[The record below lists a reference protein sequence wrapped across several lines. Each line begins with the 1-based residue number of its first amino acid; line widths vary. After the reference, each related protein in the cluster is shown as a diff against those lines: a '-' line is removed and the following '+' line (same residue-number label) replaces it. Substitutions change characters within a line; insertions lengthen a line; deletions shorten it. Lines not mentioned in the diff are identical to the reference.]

1 MKTFIQFRDALN
13 DHVKKM
19 FNEFSC
25 LYETAVDKDELY
37 NIYLDSFPD
46 GTNPIFRKRREFDC
60 SCCRHYIKDF
70 GAVVA
75 IKDGKLISIWDFD
88 TESPERYQPVVDALS
103 AYVKSKSIAN
113 VWMYGFNSVGTNKS
127 FERTENDVRQW
138 DHFYTDV
145 PRSFVV
151 RNYDIDRKKA
161 ECRERCGILKRSFDA
176 ITMDAIDTVL
186 ELIDQNSL
194 YRGAENKSKI
204 VLFKKML
211 NDYMRSENK
220 DLYVW
225 TITNS
230 SDGISASTVKNSSIG
245 TLLVNISE
253 GMDLD
258 AAVTAYERITAP
270 ENYKRPKAIFTKRML
285 EDAQKTVTELGY
297 MNSLGR
303 RFANLDDITVN
314 NILFADRNVVRNLGT
329 PSSNPFEA
337 LQKDVSI
344 NPKQFSRVESVSIDK
359 FLNDIVPNASGIDL
373 FFDNNLRNNMVSL
386 IAPMNADAPSMFKWN
401 NGFSWAY
408 AGNLADSSI
417 KENVKNAGGKVDGV
431 LRFSI
436 QWNDDKKWDQ
446 SDIDAHCIEPNGYEI
461 YFGTRYN
468 SVTGGTLDVDIIHPS
483 ENKPA
488 VENITWPNVRNMKDG
503 TYRFFVNC
511 YSRRSGC
518 AGFKAEIQ
526 FGDQVYNYVYNRPM
540 STGQDVD
547 VAIVTLKNGK
557 FSIKHVLNASSEAM
571 SQEIW
576 GVNTNQFIPVSAI
589 MFSPNYWDDQTG
601 IGNKHVFFM
610 MNGCVNPDTPNGFFN
625 EYLNGE
631 LNKHRKVFE
640 ALGSQMKVE
649 HTDNQLSGV
658 GVSTTMHKTIV
669 VKVKGATERILKV
682 EF

>member
-1 MKTFIQFRDALN
+1 MKTFIQFREALN
-13 DHVKKM
+13 NHIKKM
-19 FNEFSC
+19 FNEFSS

-37 NIYLDSFPD
+37 NIYLDSFPA
-46 GTNPIFRKRREFDC
+46 GTNPIYRKRREFDC

-88 TESPERYQPVVDALS
+88 TGSPEQYQPVVDALS
-103 AYVKSKSIAN
+103 KYVKSKVIAN
-113 VWMYGFNSVGTNKS
+113 VWLYTSDHVGTDKT
-127 FERTENDVRQW
+127 FERNETDVKKW
-138 DHFYTDV
+138 DHFYTKV
-145 PRSFVV
+145 PNSFIISNKV
-151 RNYDIDRKKA
+151 IDGNKA
-161 ECRERCGILKRSFDA
+161 EYRERCGLLKRSFDG
-176 ITMDAIDTVL
+176 ITMDAVDTVL

-211 NDYMRSENK
+211 DEYAKSENK
-220 DLYVW
+220 DLYIWSIVR
-225 TITNS
+225 S
-230 SDGISASTVKNSSIG
+230 YDGMTASTVKNSSIG

-258 AAVTAYERITAP
+258 AAVTAYEKITAP

-285 EDAQKTVTELGY
+285 EEAQKTVTELGY

-314 NILFADRNVVRNLGT
+314 NILFADRNTAKKIGAPNA
-329 PSSNPFEA
+329 NPFEA
-337 LQKDVSI
+337 LQKNVAI

-436 QWNDDKKWDQ
+436 QWNDGEKWDQ
-446 SDIDAHCIEPNGYEI
+446 SDIDAHCIEPNKYEI
-461 YFGTRYN
+461 AYFSREDFE
-468 SVTGGTLDVDIIHPS
+468 TGGDLDIDIRFPS
-483 ENKPA
+483 ENIPA
-488 VENITWPNVRNMKDG
+488 VENITWPTISKMKDG
-503 TYRFFVNC
+503 NYRFFVQC
-511 YSRRSGC
+511 YNRRSGC
-518 AGFKAEIQ
+518 SGFKAEIQ
-526 FGDQVYNYVYNRPM
+526 FENQVYNYVYNRQM
-540 STGQDVD
+540 STGQNVD

-557 FSIKHVLNASSEAM
+557 FSIKHILDASGETV

-576 GVNTNQFIPVSAI
+576 RINTNQFVPVSAI
-589 MFSPNYWDDQTG
+589 MYSPNYWDDQNG

-610 MNGCVNPDTPNGFFN
+610 MNGCINPDTPNGFFN

-631 LNKHRKVFE
+631 LTKHRKVFE

-658 GVSTTMHKTIV
+658 GISTTIHKTIV
-669 VKVKGATERILKV
+669 VKVKGATERVLKV